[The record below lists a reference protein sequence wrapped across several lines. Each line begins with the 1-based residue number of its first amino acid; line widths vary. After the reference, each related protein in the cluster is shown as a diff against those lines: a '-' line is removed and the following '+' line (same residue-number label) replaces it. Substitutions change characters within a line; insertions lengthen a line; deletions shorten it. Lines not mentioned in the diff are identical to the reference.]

1 MAEGLSLLPPFL
13 STEFAVRRA
22 STKETIVE
30 ILVAELG
37 DGVHKAP
44 YVLVR

>member
-13 STEFAVRRA
+13 STEFTVRRA
-22 STKETIVE
+22 ATKETIVE

-37 DGVHKAP
+37 DSVNKAP
-44 YVLVR
+44 YILVR